1 MKKYL
6 MTALVLV
13 ASASLFTASAA
24 SKKKNVK
31 KVTPV
36 VLASEGDS
44 LSYAAGVYAT
54 RGLVPFIQ
62 QSYQVDTAYM
72 ADFIRGYEEAIQQ
85 ANTPKG
91 TAYIVG
97 MQIAQMVNQR
107 ILPGTR
113 EELKSTKDSINAEL
127 FSRGFVAALANDT
140 TIFTEHKAGEFK
152 KEALAGA
159 GEKYLAANAKKPGVK
174 VLPSGL
180 QYKVI
185 KEGQGEIPQASDEVE
200 VIYEGRLIDGTVFDA
215 TSKHG
220 GAATDKFRAGSLIK
234 GWTEALT
241 MMPVGS
247 KWQLYIPYELAYG
260 ERQAGQIP
268 PYSTLVF
275 DLELVSIVKPEVKS
289 EADSEQKDDVAVG
302 AEKKVAKTP
311 AKTAGKKSASRKPM
325 EDAALRNLRLENLRR
340 AIAGLDVQGQSL
352 LSLRYGEELT
362 MEEIGQIYGISK
374 MAASRRLKKLYQ
386 KLEDSVL

>member
-24 SKKKNVK
+24 KKKNVK

-36 VLASEGDS
+36 VLATESDS
-44 LSYAAGVYAT
+44 LSYAAGVHAT
-54 RGLVPFIQ
+54 RGLIPFIQ
-62 QSYQVDTAYM
+62 QSYKVDTAYM
-72 ADFIRGYEEAIQQ
+72 ADFIRGYEEAIAK
-85 ANTPKG
+85 ANTPQG

-113 EELKSTKDSINAEL
+113 EELKSAKDSIDAAM

-140 TIFTEHKAGEFK
+140 TLFSVKKAGEFK
-152 KEALAGA
+152 TQILAGA
-159 GEKYLAANAKKPGVK
+159 GEKFLAENAKKPGVK

-185 KEGQGEIPQASDEVE
+185 KAGQGEVPKATDEVE

-220 GAATDKFRAGSLIK
+220 GAKTDKFRAGNLIK

-241 MMPVGS
+241 TMPVGS

-268 PYSTLVF
+268 PYSTLIF
-275 DLELVSIVKPEVKS
+275 DLELVSIVKPEVKA
-289 EADSEQKDDVAVG
+289 EPAGELKENVAVG
-302 AEKKVAKTP
+302 AEKKVAK
-311 AKTAGKKSASRKPM
+311 ASAKSAAKKAGSKKRK
-325 EDAALRNLRLENLRR
+325 
-340 AIAGLDVQGQSL
+340 
-352 LSLRYGEELT
+352 
-362 MEEIGQIYGISK
+362 
-374 MAASRRLKKLYQ
+374 
-386 KLEDSVL
+386 

>member
-24 SKKKNVK
+24 KKKNVK

-36 VLASEGDS
+36 VLATESDS
-44 LSYAAGVYAT
+44 LSYAAGVHAT
-54 RGLVPFIQ
+54 RGLIPFIQ
-62 QSYQVDTAYM
+62 QSYKVDTAYM
-72 ADFIRGYEEAIQQ
+72 ADFIRGYEEAIAK
-85 ANTPKG
+85 ANTPQG

-113 EELKSTKDSINAEL
+113 EELKSAKDSIDAAM

-140 TIFTEHKAGEFK
+140 TLFSVKKAGEFK
-152 KEALAGA
+152 TQILAGA
-159 GEKYLAANAKKPGVK
+159 GEKFLAENAKKPGVK

-185 KEGQGEIPQASDEVE
+185 KAGQGEVPKATDEVE

-220 GAATDKFRAGSLIK
+220 GAKTDKFRAGNLIK

-241 MMPVGS
+241 TMPVGS

-275 DLELVSIVKPEVKS
+275 DLELVSIVKPEVKA
-289 EADSEQKDDVAVG
+289 EPAGELKEDVAVG

-311 AKTAGKKSASRKPM
+311 AKSAGKKTGSKKRK
-325 EDAALRNLRLENLRR
+325 
-340 AIAGLDVQGQSL
+340 
-352 LSLRYGEELT
+352 
-362 MEEIGQIYGISK
+362 
-374 MAASRRLKKLYQ
+374 
-386 KLEDSVL
+386 

>member
-1 MKKYL
+1 

-31 KVTPV
+31 KVIPV

-113 EELKSTKDSINAEL
+113 EELKST
-127 FSRGFVAALANDT
+127 
-140 TIFTEHKAGEFK
+140 
-152 KEALAGA
+152 
-159 GEKYLAANAKKPGVK
+159 
-174 VLPSGL
+174 
-180 QYKVI
+180 
-185 KEGQGEIPQASDEVE
+185 
-200 VIYEGRLIDGTVFDA
+200 
-215 TSKHG
+215 
-220 GAATDKFRAGSLIK
+220 
-234 GWTEALT
+234 
-241 MMPVGS
+241 
-247 KWQLYIPYELAYG
+247 
-260 ERQAGQIP
+260 
-268 PYSTLVF
+268 
-275 DLELVSIVKPEVKS
+275 
-289 EADSEQKDDVAVG
+289 
-302 AEKKVAKTP
+302 
-311 AKTAGKKSASRKPM
+311 
-325 EDAALRNLRLENLRR
+325 
-340 AIAGLDVQGQSL
+340 
-352 LSLRYGEELT
+352 
-362 MEEIGQIYGISK
+362 
-374 MAASRRLKKLYQ
+374 
-386 KLEDSVL
+386 

>member
-24 SKKKNVK
+24 KKKNVK

-36 VLASEGDS
+36 VLATESDS
-44 LSYAAGVYAT
+44 LSYAAGVHAT
-54 RGLVPFIQ
+54 RGLIPFIQ
-62 QSYQVDTAYM
+62 QSYKVDTAYM
-72 ADFIRGYEEAIQQ
+72 ADFIRGYEEAITK
-85 ANTPKG
+85 ANTPQG

-113 EELKSTKDSINAEL
+113 EELKSAKDSIDAAM

-140 TIFTEHKAGEFK
+140 TLFTEKKAGEFK
-152 KEALAGA
+152 TQILAGA
-159 GEKYLAANAKKPGVK
+159 GEKFLAENAKKPGVK

-185 KEGQGEIPQASDEVE
+185 KAGQGEVPKATDEVE

-220 GAATDKFRAGSLIK
+220 GAKTDKFRAGNLIK

-241 MMPVGS
+241 TMPVGS
-247 KWQLYIPYELAYG
+247 KWQLYIPYKLAYG

-275 DLELVSIVKPEVKS
+275 DLELVSIVKPEVKA
-289 EADSEQKDDVAVG
+289 EPAGELKEDVAVG
-302 AEKKVAKTP
+302 AEKKVAKAS
-311 AKTAGKKSASRKPM
+311 AKSNGKKAASRK
-325 EDAALRNLRLENLRR
+325 R
-340 AIAGLDVQGQSL
+340 
-352 LSLRYGEELT
+352 
-362 MEEIGQIYGISK
+362 K
-374 MAASRRLKKLYQ
+374 
-386 KLEDSVL
+386 

>member
-24 SKKKNVK
+24 KKKNVK

-36 VLASEGDS
+36 VLATESDS
-44 LSYAAGVYAT
+44 LSYAAGVHAT
-54 RGLVPFIQ
+54 RGLIPFIQ
-62 QSYQVDTAYM
+62 QSYKVDTAYM
-72 ADFIRGYEEAIQQ
+72 ADFIRGYEEAIAK
-85 ANTPKG
+85 ANTPQG

-113 EELKSTKDSINAEL
+113 EELKSAKDSIDAAM

-140 TIFTEHKAGEFK
+140 TLFSMKKAGEFK
-152 KEALAGA
+152 TQILAGA
-159 GEKYLAANAKKPGVK
+159 GEKFLAANAKKPGVK

-185 KEGQGEIPQASDEVE
+185 KAGQGEVPKATDEVE

-220 GAATDKFRAGSLIK
+220 GANTDKFRAGNLIK

-241 MMPVGS
+241 TMPVGS

-275 DLELVSIVKPEVKS
+275 DLELVSIVKPEVKA
-289 EADSEQKDDVAVG
+289 EPAGELKEDVAVG
-302 AEKKVAKTP
+302 AEKKVVKTP
-311 AKTAGKKSASRKPM
+311 AKSAAKKAGSKKRK
-325 EDAALRNLRLENLRR
+325 
-340 AIAGLDVQGQSL
+340 
-352 LSLRYGEELT
+352 
-362 MEEIGQIYGISK
+362 
-374 MAASRRLKKLYQ
+374 
-386 KLEDSVL
+386 

>member
-24 SKKKNVK
+24 KKKNVK

-36 VLASEGDS
+36 VLATESDS
-44 LSYAAGVYAT
+44 LSYAAGVHAT
-54 RGLVPFIQ
+54 RGLIPFIQ
-62 QSYQVDTAYM
+62 QSYKVDTAYM
-72 ADFIRGYEEAIQQ
+72 ADFIRGYEEAIAK
-85 ANTPKG
+85 ANTPQG

-113 EELKSTKDSINAEL
+113 EELKSAKDSIDAAM

-140 TIFTEHKAGEFK
+140 TLFSVKKAGEFK
-152 KEALAGA
+152 TQILAGA
-159 GEKYLAANAKKPGVK
+159 GEKFLAENAKKPGVK

-185 KEGQGEIPQASDEVE
+185 KAGQGEVPKATDEVE

-220 GAATDKFRAGSLIK
+220 GAKTDKFRAGNLIK

-241 MMPVGS
+241 TMPVGS

-275 DLELVSIVKPEVKS
+275 DLELVSIVKPEVKA
-289 EADSEQKDDVAVG
+289 EPAGELKEDEAVG

-311 AKTAGKKSASRKPM
+311 AKSAGKKAGSKKRK
-325 EDAALRNLRLENLRR
+325 
-340 AIAGLDVQGQSL
+340 
-352 LSLRYGEELT
+352 
-362 MEEIGQIYGISK
+362 
-374 MAASRRLKKLYQ
+374 
-386 KLEDSVL
+386 

>member
-6 MTALVLV
+6 MIALVLV

-24 SKKKNVK
+24 KKKNVK

-36 VLASEGDS
+36 VLATESDS
-44 LSYAAGVYAT
+44 LSYAAGVHAT
-54 RGLVPFIQ
+54 RGLIPFIQ
-62 QSYQVDTAYM
+62 QSYKVDTAYM
-72 ADFIRGYEEAIQQ
+72 ADFIRGYEEAIAK
-85 ANTPKG
+85 ANTPQG

-113 EELKSTKDSINAEL
+113 EELKSAKDSIDAAM

-140 TIFTEHKAGEFK
+140 TLFSVKKAGEFK
-152 KEALAGA
+152 TQILAGA
-159 GEKYLAANAKKPGVK
+159 GEKFLAENAKKPGVK

-185 KEGQGEIPQASDEVE
+185 KAGQGEVPKATDEVE

-220 GAATDKFRAGSLIK
+220 GAKTDKFRAGNLIK

-241 MMPVGS
+241 TMPVGS

-268 PYSTLVF
+268 PYSTLIF
-275 DLELVSIVKPEVKS
+275 DLELVSIVKPEVKP
-289 EADSEQKDDVAVG
+289 EPAGELKEDVAVG

-311 AKTAGKKSASRKPM
+311 AKSASKKAGSKKRK
-325 EDAALRNLRLENLRR
+325 
-340 AIAGLDVQGQSL
+340 
-352 LSLRYGEELT
+352 
-362 MEEIGQIYGISK
+362 
-374 MAASRRLKKLYQ
+374 
-386 KLEDSVL
+386 

>member
-24 SKKKNVK
+24 KKKNVK

-36 VLASEGDS
+36 VLATESDS
-44 LSYAAGVYAT
+44 LSYAAGVHAT
-54 RGLVPFIQ
+54 RGLIPFIQ

-72 ADFIRGYEEAIQQ
+72 ADFIRGYEEAITK
-85 ANTPKG
+85 ANTPQG

-113 EELKSTKDSINAEL
+113 EELKSAKDSIDAAM

-140 TIFTEHKAGEFK
+140 TLFTEKKAGEFK
-152 KEALAGA
+152 TQILAGA
-159 GEKYLAANAKKPGVK
+159 GEKFLAENAKKPGVK

-185 KEGQGEIPQASDEVE
+185 KAGQGEVPKATDEVE

-220 GAATDKFRAGSLIK
+220 GAKTDKFRAGNLIK

-241 MMPVGS
+241 TMPVGS

-268 PYSTLVF
+268 PYSTLIF
-275 DLELVSIVKPEVKS
+275 DLELVSIVKPEVKA
-289 EADSEQKDDVAVG
+289 EPAGELKEDVAVG
-302 AEKKVAKTP
+302 AEKKVAKAS
-311 AKTAGKKSASRKPM
+311 AKSAGKKSASRK
-325 EDAALRNLRLENLRR
+325 R
-340 AIAGLDVQGQSL
+340 
-352 LSLRYGEELT
+352 
-362 MEEIGQIYGISK
+362 K
-374 MAASRRLKKLYQ
+374 
-386 KLEDSVL
+386 

>member
-6 MTALVLV
+6 MIALVLV

-24 SKKKNVK
+24 KKKNVK

-36 VLASEGDS
+36 VLATESDS
-44 LSYAAGVYAT
+44 LSYAAGVHAT
-54 RGLVPFIQ
+54 RGLIPFIQ
-62 QSYQVDTAYM
+62 QSYKVDTAYM
-72 ADFIRGYEEAIQQ
+72 ADFIRGYEEAIAK
-85 ANTPKG
+85 ANTPQG

-113 EELKSTKDSINAEL
+113 EELKSAKDSIDAAM

-140 TIFTEHKAGEFK
+140 TLFSEKKAGEFK
-152 KEALAGA
+152 TQVLAGA
-159 GEKYLAANAKKPGVK
+159 GEKFLAANAKKPGVK

-185 KEGQGEIPQASDEVE
+185 KAGQGEVPKATDEVE

-220 GAATDKFRAGSLIK
+220 GAKTDKFRAGNLIK

-241 MMPVGS
+241 TMPVGS

-275 DLELVSIVKPEVKS
+275 DLELVSIVKPEVKA
-289 EADSEQKDDVAVG
+289 EPAGELKEDVAVG
-302 AEKKVAKTP
+302 AEKKVAKAS
-311 AKTAGKKSASRKPM
+311 AKSNGKKAASRK
-325 EDAALRNLRLENLRR
+325 R
-340 AIAGLDVQGQSL
+340 
-352 LSLRYGEELT
+352 
-362 MEEIGQIYGISK
+362 K
-374 MAASRRLKKLYQ
+374 
-386 KLEDSVL
+386 

>member
-24 SKKKNVK
+24 KKKNVK

-36 VLASEGDS
+36 VLATESDS
-44 LSYAAGVYAT
+44 LSYAAGVHAT
-54 RGLVPFIQ
+54 RGLIPFIQ
-62 QSYQVDTAYM
+62 QSYKVDTAYM
-72 ADFIRGYEEAIQQ
+72 ADFIRGYEEAIAK
-85 ANTPKG
+85 ANTPQG

-113 EELKSTKDSINAEL
+113 EELKSAKDSIDAAM

-140 TIFTEHKAGEFK
+140 TLFSVKKAGEFK
-152 KEALAGA
+152 TQILAGA
-159 GEKYLAANAKKPGVK
+159 GEKFLAENAKKPGVK

-185 KEGQGEIPQASDEVE
+185 KAGQGEVPKATDEVE

-220 GAATDKFRAGSLIK
+220 GAKTDKFRAGNLIK

-241 MMPVGS
+241 TMPVGS

-268 PYSTLVF
+268 PYSTLIF
-275 DLELVSIVKPEVKS
+275 DLELVSIVKPEVKA
-289 EADSEQKDDVAVG
+289 EPAGELKEDVAVG

-311 AKTAGKKSASRKPM
+311 AKSAAKKAGSKKRK
-325 EDAALRNLRLENLRR
+325 
-340 AIAGLDVQGQSL
+340 
-352 LSLRYGEELT
+352 
-362 MEEIGQIYGISK
+362 
-374 MAASRRLKKLYQ
+374 
-386 KLEDSVL
+386 

>member
-241 MMPVGS
+241 MMPQGS
-247 KWQLYIPYELAYG
+247 TWELYIPQDLAYG
-260 ERQAGQIP
+260 SRAAGNIK
-268 PYSTLVF
+268 PYSTLIFKV
-275 DLELVSIVKPEVKS
+275 ELVKIDRKQEAPAKDVK
-289 EADSEQKDDVAVG
+289 
-302 AEKKVAKTP
+302 AEKQTASKKKVAAKKTS
-311 AKTAGKKSASRKPM
+311 KKK
-325 EDAALRNLRLENLRR
+325 
-340 AIAGLDVQGQSL
+340 
-352 LSLRYGEELT
+352 
-362 MEEIGQIYGISK
+362 
-374 MAASRRLKKLYQ
+374 
-386 KLEDSVL
+386 

>member
-6 MTALVLV
+6 MIALVLV

-24 SKKKNVK
+24 KKTNVK

-36 VLASEGDS
+36 VLATESDS
-44 LSYAAGVYAT
+44 LSYAAGVHAT
-54 RGLVPFIQ
+54 RGLIPFIQ
-62 QSYQVDTAYM
+62 QSYKVDTAYM
-72 ADFIRGYEEAIQQ
+72 ADFIRGYEEAIAK
-85 ANTPKG
+85 ANTPQG

-113 EELKSTKDSINAEL
+113 EELKSAKDSIDAAM

-140 TIFTEHKAGEFK
+140 TLFSMKKAGEFK
-152 KEALAGA
+152 TQILAGA
-159 GEKYLAANAKKPGVK
+159 GEKFLAANAKKPGVK

-185 KEGQGEIPQASDEVE
+185 KAGQGEVPKATDEVE

-220 GAATDKFRAGSLIK
+220 GAKTDKFRAGNLIK

-241 MMPVGS
+241 TMPVGS

-275 DLELVSIVKPEVKS
+275 DLELVSIVKPEVKA
-289 EADSEQKDDVAVG
+289 EPAGELKEDVAVG

-311 AKTAGKKSASRKPM
+311 AKSAAKKAGSKKRK
-325 EDAALRNLRLENLRR
+325 
-340 AIAGLDVQGQSL
+340 
-352 LSLRYGEELT
+352 
-362 MEEIGQIYGISK
+362 
-374 MAASRRLKKLYQ
+374 
-386 KLEDSVL
+386 

>member
-1 MKKYL
+1 MKK
-6 MTALVLV
+6 MIMIALVLV

-24 SKKKNVK
+24 NKKEKK
-31 KVTPV
+31 TKVTPV
-36 VLASEGDS
+36 TLASVSDS
-44 LSYAAGVYAT
+44 LSYASGVYAT
-54 RGLVPFIQ
+54 RGLIPFIQ
-62 QSYQVDTAYM
+62 QSYKVDTAYM
-72 ADFIRGYEEAIQQ
+72 ADFIRGYEEAISK
-85 ANTPKG
+85 ANTPQG
-91 TAYIVG
+91 TAYITG
-97 MQIAQMVNQR
+97 MQIAQMVAQR

-113 EELKSTKDSINAEL
+113 EELKSTKDSIDAAM

-140 TIFTEHKAGEFK
+140 TIFTEKKAGEYK

-159 GEKYLAANAKKPGVK
+159 GEKFLVENAKKPGVK

-185 KEGQGEIPQASDEVE
+185 TEGHGVVPKASDEVE

-220 GAATDKFRAGSLIK
+220 GNKTDKFRAGNLIK

-241 MMPVGS
+241 TMPVGS

-275 DLELVSIVKPEVKS
+275 DLELVSIVPPVVNKEP
-289 EADSEQKDDVAVG
+289 AGMLDANTPVG
-302 AEKKVAKTP
+302 NNKTAATKTP
-311 AKTAGKKSASRKPM
+311 AKSTAKKTVTAKKRK
-325 EDAALRNLRLENLRR
+325 
-340 AIAGLDVQGQSL
+340 
-352 LSLRYGEELT
+352 
-362 MEEIGQIYGISK
+362 
-374 MAASRRLKKLYQ
+374 
-386 KLEDSVL
+386 

>member
-24 SKKKNVK
+24 KKKNVK

-36 VLASEGDS
+36 VLATESDS
-44 LSYAAGVYAT
+44 LSYAAGVHAT
-54 RGLVPFIQ
+54 RGLIPFIQ

-72 ADFIRGYEEAIQQ
+72 ADFIRGYEEAITK
-85 ANTPKG
+85 ANTPQG

-113 EELKSTKDSINAEL
+113 EELKSAKDSIDAAM

-140 TIFTEHKAGEFK
+140 TLFSEKKAGEFK
-152 KEALAGA
+152 TQILAGA
-159 GEKYLAANAKKPGVK
+159 GEKFLAENAKKPGVK

-185 KEGQGEIPQASDEVE
+185 KAGQGEVPKATDEVE

-220 GAATDKFRAGSLIK
+220 GAKTDKFRAGNLIK

-241 MMPVGS
+241 TMPVGS

-268 PYSTLVF
+268 PYSTLIF
-275 DLELVSIVKPEVKS
+275 DLELVSIVKPEVKA
-289 EADSEQKDDVAVG
+289 EPAGELKEDVAVG
-302 AEKKVAKTP
+302 AEKKVAKAS
-311 AKTAGKKSASRKPM
+311 AKSNGKKAASRK
-325 EDAALRNLRLENLRR
+325 R
-340 AIAGLDVQGQSL
+340 
-352 LSLRYGEELT
+352 
-362 MEEIGQIYGISK
+362 K
-374 MAASRRLKKLYQ
+374 
-386 KLEDSVL
+386 

>member
-1 MKKYL
+1 MKKIL

-13 ASASLFTASAA
+13 ASASLFTAGAA
-24 SKKKNVK
+24 NNKKKNVK

-36 VLASEGDS
+36 ALATESDS

-54 RGLVPFIQ
+54 RGLIPFIQ

-72 ADFIRGYEEAIQQ
+72 ADFIRGYEEAIDK
-85 ANTPKG
+85 ANTPQG

-97 MQIAQMVNQR
+97 MQIAQMVHQR

-113 EELKSTKDSINAEL
+113 EELKSTKDSIDANM

-140 TIFTEHKAGEFK
+140 TLFTEKKAGEYK

-159 GEKYLAANAKKPGVK
+159 GEKFLAENAKKPGVK

-185 KEGQGEIPQASDEVE
+185 KAGEGEIPQASDEVE

-220 GAATDKFRAGSLIK
+220 GAKTDKFRAGSLIK

-241 MMPVGS
+241 TMPVGS
-247 KWQLYIPYELAYG
+247 KWELYIPYELAYG

-275 DLELVSIVKPEVKS
+275 DLELVSIVKPEAKPA
-289 EADSEQKDDVAVG
+289 EPAGELKENVAVG
-302 AEKKVAKTP
+302 SNQ
-311 AKTAGKKSASRKPM
+311 KSAAKAS
-325 EDAALRNLRLENLRR
+325 
-340 AIAGLDVQGQSL
+340 
-352 LSLRYGEELT
+352 
-362 MEEIGQIYGISK
+362 SK
-374 MAASRRLKKLYQ
+374 ATVKKATT
-386 KLEDSVL
+386 KKKK

>member
-24 SKKKNVK
+24 KKKNVK

-36 VLASEGDS
+36 VLATESDS
-44 LSYAAGVYAT
+44 LSYAAGVHAT
-54 RGLVPFIQ
+54 RGLIPFIQ
-62 QSYQVDTAYM
+62 QSYKVDTAYM
-72 ADFIRGYEEAIQQ
+72 ADFIRGYEEAIAK
-85 ANTPKG
+85 ANTPQG

-113 EELKSTKDSINAEL
+113 EELKSAKDSIDAAM

-140 TIFTEHKAGEFK
+140 TLFTEKKAGEFK
-152 KEALAGA
+152 TQILAGA
-159 GEKYLAANAKKPGVK
+159 GEKFLAENAKKPGVK

-185 KEGQGEIPQASDEVE
+185 KAGQGEVPKATDEVE

-220 GAATDKFRAGSLIK
+220 GAKTDKFRAGNLIK

-241 MMPVGS
+241 TMPVGS
-247 KWQLYIPYELAYG
+247 KWQLYIPYKLAYG

-268 PYSTLVF
+268 PYSTLIF
-275 DLELVSIVKPEVKS
+275 DLELVSIVKPEVKA
-289 EADSEQKDDVAVG
+289 EPAGELKENVAVG
-302 AEKKVAKTP
+302 AEKKVAK
-311 AKTAGKKSASRKPM
+311 ASAKSAAKKAGSKKRK
-325 EDAALRNLRLENLRR
+325 
-340 AIAGLDVQGQSL
+340 
-352 LSLRYGEELT
+352 
-362 MEEIGQIYGISK
+362 
-374 MAASRRLKKLYQ
+374 
-386 KLEDSVL
+386 

>member
-24 SKKKNVK
+24 KKKNVK

-36 VLASEGDS
+36 VLATESDS
-44 LSYAAGVYAT
+44 LSYAAGVHAT
-54 RGLVPFIQ
+54 RGLIPFIQ
-62 QSYQVDTAYM
+62 QSYKVDTAYM
-72 ADFIRGYEEAIQQ
+72 ADFIRGYEEAIAK
-85 ANTPKG
+85 ANTPQG

-113 EELKSTKDSINAEL
+113 EELKSAKDSIDAAM

-140 TIFTEHKAGEFK
+140 TLFSVKKAGEFK
-152 KEALAGA
+152 TQILAGA
-159 GEKYLAANAKKPGVK
+159 GEKFLAANAKKPGVK

-185 KEGQGEIPQASDEVE
+185 KAGQGEVPKATDEVE

-220 GAATDKFRAGSLIK
+220 GAKTDKFRAGNLIK

-241 MMPVGS
+241 TMPVGS

-268 PYSTLVF
+268 PYSTLIF
-275 DLELVSIVKPEVKS
+275 DLELVSIVKPEVKA
-289 EADSEQKDDVAVG
+289 EPAGELKKDVAVG
-302 AEKKVAKTP
+302 AEKKGVKTP
-311 AKTAGKKSASRKPM
+311 AKSAAKKAGSKKRK
-325 EDAALRNLRLENLRR
+325 
-340 AIAGLDVQGQSL
+340 
-352 LSLRYGEELT
+352 
-362 MEEIGQIYGISK
+362 
-374 MAASRRLKKLYQ
+374 
-386 KLEDSVL
+386 

>member
-1 MKKYL
+1 MKKIL

-24 SKKKNVK
+24 NNKKKNVK

-36 VLASEGDS
+36 ALATEGDS

-54 RGLVPFIQ
+54 RGLIPFIQ

-72 ADFIRGYEEAIQQ
+72 ADFIRGYEEAIDK
-85 ANTPKG
+85 ANTPQG

-97 MQIAQMVNQR
+97 MQIAQMVHQR

-113 EELKSTKDSINAEL
+113 EELKSTKDSIDANM

-140 TIFTEHKAGEFK
+140 TLFTEKKAGEYK

-159 GEKYLAANAKKPGVK
+159 GEKFLAENAKKPGVK

-185 KEGQGEIPQASDEVE
+185 KAGEGEIPQASDEVE

-220 GAATDKFRAGSLIK
+220 GAKTDKFRAGSLIK

-241 MMPVGS
+241 TMPVGS
-247 KWQLYIPYELAYG
+247 KWELYIPYELAYG

-275 DLELVSIVKPEVKS
+275 DLELVSIVKPEAKPA
-289 EADSEQKDDVAVG
+289 EPAGELKENVAVG
-302 AEKKVAKTP
+302 SNQ
-311 AKTAGKKSASRKPM
+311 KSAAKAS
-325 EDAALRNLRLENLRR
+325 
-340 AIAGLDVQGQSL
+340 
-352 LSLRYGEELT
+352 
-362 MEEIGQIYGISK
+362 SK
-374 MAASRRLKKLYQ
+374 ATVKKATT
-386 KLEDSVL
+386 KTKK

>member
-1 MKKYL
+1 

-24 SKKKNVK
+24 NKKKNVK

-36 VLASEGDS
+36 VLATEGDS

-54 RGLVPFIQ
+54 RGLIPFIQ

-72 ADFIRGYEEAIQQ
+72 ADFIRGYEEAIDK
-85 ANTPKG
+85 ANTPQG

-97 MQIAQMVNQR
+97 MQIAQMVHQR
-107 ILPGTR
+107 ILPSTR
-113 EELKSTKDSINAEL
+113 QELKSTKDSIDANM

-140 TIFTEHKAGEFK
+140 TLFSEKKAGEYK
-152 KEALAGA
+152 QEALSGA
-159 GEKYLAANAKKPGVK
+159 GEKFLAENAKKPGVK

-185 KEGQGEIPQASDEVE
+185 KAGQGEVPKATDEVE

-220 GAATDKFRAGSLIK
+220 GAKTDKFRAGNLIK

-241 MMPVGS
+241 TMPVGS

-275 DLELVSIVKPEVKS
+275 DLELVSIVKPEPVK
-289 EADSEQKDDVAVG
+289 EAEDTDNVVVG
-302 AEKKVAKTP
+302 TENAKKSSAKTTA
-311 AKTAGKKSASRKPM
+311 AKTTAKKPAAKKRK
-325 EDAALRNLRLENLRR
+325 
-340 AIAGLDVQGQSL
+340 
-352 LSLRYGEELT
+352 
-362 MEEIGQIYGISK
+362 
-374 MAASRRLKKLYQ
+374 
-386 KLEDSVL
+386 

>member
-24 SKKKNVK
+24 KKKNVK

-36 VLASEGDS
+36 VLATESDS
-44 LSYAAGVYAT
+44 LSYAAGVHAT
-54 RGLVPFIQ
+54 RGLIPFIQ
-62 QSYQVDTAYM
+62 QSYKVDTAYM
-72 ADFIRGYEEAIQQ
+72 ADFIRGYEEAIVK
-85 ANTPKG
+85 ANTPQG

-113 EELKSTKDSINAEL
+113 EELKSAKDSIDAAM

-140 TIFTEHKAGEFK
+140 TLFSVKKAGEFK
-152 KEALAGA
+152 TQILAGA
-159 GEKYLAANAKKPGVK
+159 GEKFLAANAKKPGVK

-185 KEGQGEIPQASDEVE
+185 KAGQGEVPKATDEVE

-220 GAATDKFRAGSLIK
+220 GAKTDKFRAGNLIK

-241 MMPVGS
+241 TMPVGS
-247 KWQLYIPYELAYG
+247 KWQLYIPYKLAYG

-275 DLELVSIVKPEVKS
+275 DLELVSIVKPEVKA
-289 EADSEQKDDVAVG
+289 EPAGELKENVAVG
-302 AEKKVAKTP
+302 AEKKVAKTS
-311 AKTAGKKSASRKPM
+311 AKSAAKKAGSKKRK
-325 EDAALRNLRLENLRR
+325 
-340 AIAGLDVQGQSL
+340 
-352 LSLRYGEELT
+352 
-362 MEEIGQIYGISK
+362 
-374 MAASRRLKKLYQ
+374 
-386 KLEDSVL
+386 

>member
-24 SKKKNVK
+24 KKKNVK

-36 VLASEGDS
+36 VLATESDS
-44 LSYAAGVYAT
+44 LSYAAGVHAT
-54 RGLVPFIQ
+54 RGLIPFIQ
-62 QSYQVDTAYM
+62 QSYKVDTAYM
-72 ADFIRGYEEAIQQ
+72 ADFIRGYEEAIAK
-85 ANTPKG
+85 ANTPQG

-113 EELKSTKDSINAEL
+113 EELKSAKDSIDAAM

-140 TIFTEHKAGEFK
+140 TLFSLKKAGEFK
-152 KEALAGA
+152 IQILAGA
-159 GEKYLAANAKKPGVK
+159 GEKFLAANAKKPGVK

-185 KEGQGEIPQASDEVE
+185 KAGQGEVPKATDEVE

-220 GAATDKFRAGSLIK
+220 GAKTDKFRAGNLIK

-241 MMPVGS
+241 TMPVGS
-247 KWQLYIPYELAYG
+247 KWQIYIPYELAYG

-268 PYSTLVF
+268 PYSTLIF
-275 DLELVSIVKPEVKS
+275 DLELVSIVKPEVKA
-289 EADSEQKDDVAVG
+289 EPAGELKKDVAVG
-302 AEKKVAKTP
+302 AEKKVVKTP
-311 AKTAGKKSASRKPM
+311 AKSAVKKAGSKKRK
-325 EDAALRNLRLENLRR
+325 
-340 AIAGLDVQGQSL
+340 
-352 LSLRYGEELT
+352 
-362 MEEIGQIYGISK
+362 
-374 MAASRRLKKLYQ
+374 
-386 KLEDSVL
+386 

>member
-24 SKKKNVK
+24 KKKNVK
-31 KVTPV
+31 KFTPV
-36 VLASEGDS
+36 VLATESDS
-44 LSYAAGVYAT
+44 LSYAAGVHAT
-54 RGLVPFIQ
+54 RGLIPFIQ
-62 QSYQVDTAYM
+62 QSYKVDTAYM
-72 ADFIRGYEEAIQQ
+72 ADFIRGYEEAIAK
-85 ANTPKG
+85 ANTPQG

-113 EELKSTKDSINAEL
+113 EELKSAKDSIDAAM

-140 TIFTEHKAGEFK
+140 TLFSVKKAGEFK
-152 KEALAGA
+152 TQILAGA
-159 GEKYLAANAKKPGVK
+159 GEKFLAANAKKPGVK

-185 KEGQGEIPQASDEVE
+185 KAGQGEVPKATDEVE

-220 GAATDKFRAGSLIK
+220 GAKTDKFRAGNLIK

-241 MMPVGS
+241 TMPVGS

-268 PYSTLVF
+268 PYSTLIF
-275 DLELVSIVKPEVKS
+275 DLELVSIVKPEVKA
-289 EADSEQKDDVAVG
+289 EPAGELKKDVAVG
-302 AEKKVAKTP
+302 AEKKVVKTP
-311 AKTAGKKSASRKPM
+311 TKSAVKKAGSKKRK
-325 EDAALRNLRLENLRR
+325 
-340 AIAGLDVQGQSL
+340 
-352 LSLRYGEELT
+352 
-362 MEEIGQIYGISK
+362 
-374 MAASRRLKKLYQ
+374 
-386 KLEDSVL
+386 

>member
-62 QSYQVDTAYM
+62 QSCQVDTAYM

-85 ANTPKG
+85 NTPKG

-97 MQIAQMVNQR
+97 MQIAQMVNLR

-140 TIFTEHKAGEFK
+140 TIFTEHISGCQCQ
-152 KEALAGA
+152 EARC
-159 GEKYLAANAKKPGVK
+159 
-174 VLPSGL
+174 
-180 QYKVI
+180 
-185 KEGQGEIPQASDEVE
+185 QGFA
-200 VIYEGRLIDGTVFDA
+200 
-215 TSKHG
+215 
-220 GAATDKFRAGSLIK
+220 
-234 GWTEALT
+234 
-241 MMPVGS
+241 
-247 KWQLYIPYELAYG
+247 
-260 ERQAGQIP
+260 
-268 PYSTLVF
+268 
-275 DLELVSIVKPEVKS
+275 
-289 EADSEQKDDVAVG
+289 
-302 AEKKVAKTP
+302 
-311 AKTAGKKSASRKPM
+311 
-325 EDAALRNLRLENLRR
+325 
-340 AIAGLDVQGQSL
+340 
-352 LSLRYGEELT
+352 
-362 MEEIGQIYGISK
+362 
-374 MAASRRLKKLYQ
+374 
-386 KLEDSVL
+386 

>member
-24 SKKKNVK
+24 KKKNVK

-36 VLASEGDS
+36 VLATESDS
-44 LSYAAGVYAT
+44 LSYAAGVHAT
-54 RGLVPFIQ
+54 RGLIPFIQ
-62 QSYQVDTAYM
+62 QSYKVDTAYM
-72 ADFIRGYEEAIQQ
+72 ADFIRGYEEAITK
-85 ANTPKG
+85 ANTPQG

-113 EELKSTKDSINAEL
+113 EELKSAKDSIDAAM

-140 TIFTEHKAGEFK
+140 TLFTEKKAGEFK
-152 KEALAGA
+152 TQILAGA
-159 GEKYLAANAKKPGVK
+159 GEKFLAENAKKPGVK

-185 KEGQGEIPQASDEVE
+185 KAGQGEVPKATDEVE

-220 GAATDKFRAGSLIK
+220 GAKTDKFRAGNLIK

-241 MMPVGS
+241 TMPVGS

-268 PYSTLVF
+268 PYSTLIF
-275 DLELVSIVKPEVKS
+275 DLELVSIVKPEVKA
-289 EADSEQKDDVAVG
+289 EPAGELKEDVAVG
-302 AEKKVAKTP
+302 AEKKVAKAS
-311 AKTAGKKSASRKPM
+311 AKSNGKKAASRK
-325 EDAALRNLRLENLRR
+325 R
-340 AIAGLDVQGQSL
+340 
-352 LSLRYGEELT
+352 
-362 MEEIGQIYGISK
+362 K
-374 MAASRRLKKLYQ
+374 
-386 KLEDSVL
+386 

>member
-6 MTALVLV
+6 MIALVLV

-24 SKKKNVK
+24 KKKNVK

-36 VLASEGDS
+36 VLATESDS
-44 LSYAAGVYAT
+44 LSYAAGVHAT
-54 RGLVPFIQ
+54 RGLIPFIQ
-62 QSYQVDTAYM
+62 QSYKVDTAYM
-72 ADFIRGYEEAIQQ
+72 ADFIRGYEEAIAK
-85 ANTPKG
+85 ANTPQG

-113 EELKSTKDSINAEL
+113 EELKSAKDSIDAAM

-140 TIFTEHKAGEFK
+140 TLFSVKKAGEFK
-152 KEALAGA
+152 TQILAGA
-159 GEKYLAANAKKPGVK
+159 GEKFLAANAKKPGVK

-185 KEGQGEIPQASDEVE
+185 KAGQGEVPKATDEVE

-220 GAATDKFRAGSLIK
+220 GAKTDKFRAGNLIK

-241 MMPVGS
+241 TMPVGS

-275 DLELVSIVKPEVKS
+275 DLELVSIVKPEVKA
-289 EADSEQKDDVAVG
+289 EPAGELKEGVAVG

-311 AKTAGKKSASRKPM
+311 AKSAAKKAGSKKRK
-325 EDAALRNLRLENLRR
+325 
-340 AIAGLDVQGQSL
+340 
-352 LSLRYGEELT
+352 
-362 MEEIGQIYGISK
+362 
-374 MAASRRLKKLYQ
+374 
-386 KLEDSVL
+386 

>member
-24 SKKKNVK
+24 KKKNVK

-36 VLASEGDS
+36 VLATESDS
-44 LSYAAGVYAT
+44 LSYAAGVHAT
-54 RGLVPFIQ
+54 RGLIPFIQ
-62 QSYQVDTAYM
+62 QSYKVDTAYM
-72 ADFIRGYEEAIQQ
+72 ADFIRGYEEAIAK
-85 ANTPKG
+85 ANTPQG

-113 EELKSTKDSINAEL
+113 EELKSAKDSIDAAM

-140 TIFTEHKAGEFK
+140 TLFSEKKAGEFK
-152 KEALAGA
+152 TQVLAGA
-159 GEKYLAANAKKPGVK
+159 GEKFLAENAKKPGVK

-185 KEGQGEIPQASDEVE
+185 KAGQGEVPKATDEVE

-220 GAATDKFRAGSLIK
+220 GAKTDKFRAGNLIK

-241 MMPVGS
+241 TMPVGS

-268 PYSTLVF
+268 PYSTLIF
-275 DLELVSIVKPEVKS
+275 DLELVSIVKPEVKP
-289 EADSEQKDDVAVG
+289 EPAGELKEDVVVG

-311 AKTAGKKSASRKPM
+311 AKSAAKKSGSKKRK
-325 EDAALRNLRLENLRR
+325 
-340 AIAGLDVQGQSL
+340 
-352 LSLRYGEELT
+352 
-362 MEEIGQIYGISK
+362 
-374 MAASRRLKKLYQ
+374 
-386 KLEDSVL
+386 

>member
-24 SKKKNVK
+24 KKKNVK

-36 VLASEGDS
+36 VLATESDS
-44 LSYAAGVYAT
+44 LSYAAGVHAT
-54 RGLVPFIQ
+54 RGLIPFIQ
-62 QSYQVDTAYM
+62 QSYKVDTAYM
-72 ADFIRGYEEAIQQ
+72 ADFIRGYEEAIAK
-85 ANTPKG
+85 ANTPQG

-113 EELKSTKDSINAEL
+113 EELKSAKDSIDAAM

-140 TIFTEHKAGEFK
+140 TLFSVKKAGEFK
-152 KEALAGA
+152 TQILAGA
-159 GEKYLAANAKKPGVK
+159 GEKFLAENAKKPGVK

-185 KEGQGEIPQASDEVE
+185 KAGQGEVPKATDEVE

-220 GAATDKFRAGSLIK
+220 GAKTDKFRAGNLIK

-241 MMPVGS
+241 TMPVGS

-268 PYSTLVF
+268 PYSTLIF
-275 DLELVSIVKPEVKS
+275 DLELVSIVKPEVKA
-289 EADSEQKDDVAVG
+289 EPAGELKEDVAVG
-302 AEKKVAKTP
+302 AEKKVAKAS
-311 AKTAGKKSASRKPM
+311 AKTAGKKSASRK
-325 EDAALRNLRLENLRR
+325 R
-340 AIAGLDVQGQSL
+340 
-352 LSLRYGEELT
+352 
-362 MEEIGQIYGISK
+362 K
-374 MAASRRLKKLYQ
+374 
-386 KLEDSVL
+386 

>member
-24 SKKKNVK
+24 KKKNVK

-36 VLASEGDS
+36 VLATESDS
-44 LSYAAGVYAT
+44 LSYAAGVHAT
-54 RGLVPFIQ
+54 RGLIPFIQ
-62 QSYQVDTAYM
+62 QSYKVDTAYM
-72 ADFIRGYEEAIQQ
+72 ADFIRGYEEAITK
-85 ANTPKG
+85 ANTPQG

-113 EELKSTKDSINAEL
+113 EELKSAKDSIDAAM

-140 TIFTEHKAGEFK
+140 TLFTEKKAGEFK
-152 KEALAGA
+152 TQILAGA
-159 GEKYLAANAKKPGVK
+159 GEKFLAENAKKPGVK

-185 KEGQGEIPQASDEVE
+185 KAGQGEVPKATDEVE

-220 GAATDKFRAGSLIK
+220 GAKTDKFRAGNLIK

-241 MMPVGS
+241 TMPVGS
-247 KWQLYIPYELAYG
+247 KWQLYIPYKLAYG

-275 DLELVSIVKPEVKS
+275 DLELVSIVKPEVKA
-289 EADSEQKDDVAVG
+289 EPAGELKENVAVG
-302 AEKKVAKTP
+302 AEKKVAKTS
-311 AKTAGKKSASRKPM
+311 AKSAAKKAGSKKRK
-325 EDAALRNLRLENLRR
+325 
-340 AIAGLDVQGQSL
+340 
-352 LSLRYGEELT
+352 
-362 MEEIGQIYGISK
+362 
-374 MAASRRLKKLYQ
+374 
-386 KLEDSVL
+386 

>member
-215 TSKHG
+215 TSKHCCS
-220 GAATDKFRAGSLIK
+220 ATD
-234 GWTEALT
+234 
-241 MMPVGS
+241 
-247 KWQLYIPYELAYG
+247 
-260 ERQAGQIP
+260 
-268 PYSTLVF
+268 
-275 DLELVSIVKPEVKS
+275 
-289 EADSEQKDDVAVG
+289 
-302 AEKKVAKTP
+302 
-311 AKTAGKKSASRKPM
+311 
-325 EDAALRNLRLENLRR
+325 
-340 AIAGLDVQGQSL
+340 
-352 LSLRYGEELT
+352 
-362 MEEIGQIYGISK
+362 
-374 MAASRRLKKLYQ
+374 
-386 KLEDSVL
+386 

>member
-1 MKKYL
+1 
-6 MTALVLV
+6 
-13 ASASLFTASAA
+13 
-24 SKKKNVK
+24 
-31 KVTPV
+31 
-36 VLASEGDS
+36 
-44 LSYAAGVYAT
+44 
-54 RGLVPFIQ
+54 
-62 QSYQVDTAYM
+62 M

-268 PYSTLVF
+268 PYSTLIF
-275 DLELVSIVKPEVKS
+275 DLELVSIVKPEVKA
-289 EADSEQKDDVAVG
+289 EPAGELKEDVAVG
-302 AEKKVAKTP
+302 AEKKVAKAS
-311 AKTAGKKSASRKPM
+311 AKSNGKKAASRK
-325 EDAALRNLRLENLRR
+325 R
-340 AIAGLDVQGQSL
+340 
-352 LSLRYGEELT
+352 
-362 MEEIGQIYGISK
+362 K
-374 MAASRRLKKLYQ
+374 
-386 KLEDSVL
+386 

>member
-24 SKKKNVK
+24 KKKNVK

-36 VLASEGDS
+36 VLATESDS
-44 LSYAAGVYAT
+44 LSYAAGVHAT
-54 RGLVPFIQ
+54 RGLIPFIQ
-62 QSYQVDTAYM
+62 QSYKVDTAYM
-72 ADFIRGYEEAIQQ
+72 ADFIRGYEEAIAK
-85 ANTPKG
+85 ANTPQG

-113 EELKSTKDSINAEL
+113 EELKSAKDSIDAAM

-140 TIFTEHKAGEFK
+140 TLFSVKKAGEFK
-152 KEALAGA
+152 TQILAGA
-159 GEKYLAANAKKPGVK
+159 GEKFLAANAKKPGVK
-174 VLPSGL
+174 VMPSGL

-185 KEGQGEIPQASDEVE
+185 KAGQGEVHKTTDEVE

-220 GAATDKFRAGSLIK
+220 GAKTDKFRAGNLIK

-241 MMPVGS
+241 TMPVGS

-268 PYSTLVF
+268 PYSTLIF
-275 DLELVSIVKPEVKS
+275 DLELVSIVKPEVKA
-289 EADSEQKDDVAVG
+289 EPAGELKKDVAVG
-302 AEKKVAKTP
+302 AEKKVVKTP
-311 AKTAGKKSASRKPM
+311 AKSAVKKAGSKKRK
-325 EDAALRNLRLENLRR
+325 
-340 AIAGLDVQGQSL
+340 
-352 LSLRYGEELT
+352 
-362 MEEIGQIYGISK
+362 
-374 MAASRRLKKLYQ
+374 
-386 KLEDSVL
+386 

>member
-24 SKKKNVK
+24 KKKNVK

-36 VLASEGDS
+36 VLATESDS
-44 LSYAAGVYAT
+44 LSYAAGVHAT
-54 RGLVPFIQ
+54 RGLIPFIQ

-72 ADFIRGYEEAIQQ
+72 ADFIRGYEEAIAK
-85 ANTPKG
+85 ANTPQG

-113 EELKSTKDSINAEL
+113 EELKSAKDSIDAAM

-140 TIFTEHKAGEFK
+140 TLFSEKKAGEFK
-152 KEALAGA
+152 TQILAGA
-159 GEKYLAANAKKPGVK
+159 GEKFLAENAKKPGVK

-185 KEGQGEIPQASDEVE
+185 KAGQGEVPKATDEVE

-220 GAATDKFRAGSLIK
+220 GAKTDKFRAGNLIK

-241 MMPVGS
+241 TMPVGS
-247 KWQLYIPYELAYG
+247 KWQLYIPYKLAYG

-275 DLELVSIVKPEVKS
+275 DLELVSIVKPEVKA
-289 EADSEQKDDVAVG
+289 EPAGELKENVAVG
-302 AEKKVAKTP
+302 AEKKVAKTS
-311 AKTAGKKSASRKPM
+311 AKSVAKKAGSKKRK
-325 EDAALRNLRLENLRR
+325 
-340 AIAGLDVQGQSL
+340 
-352 LSLRYGEELT
+352 
-362 MEEIGQIYGISK
+362 
-374 MAASRRLKKLYQ
+374 
-386 KLEDSVL
+386 